1 MGLLRQIYCAEGNT
15 CRGYPLLK
23 RKVLKKGLF
32 EVSWTTVISILL
44 YTFGFLWFLFP
55 ILVQLPTLPLEGVAT
70 YPSDLFSAYRVKTFI
85 LLLILF
91 FVLSHVFSLF
101 WQALYFRFYFYDLRK
116 ENVLIRKGVIAR
128 SEIVIDYSKVQ
139 NVFVDQD
146 FWDRIFGLY
155 DVHIATADPQ
165 SAPVSHIDG
174 VNATNAKKLRE
185 ELVRRSKAA
194 STRISANGL

>member
-1 MGLLRQIYCAEGNT
+1 MDLLRQIYCAEGTT
-15 CRGYPLLK
+15 CRDIPLLK

-32 EVSWTTVISILL
+32 GVSWITVISVLL

-55 ILVQLPTLPLEGVAT
+55 ILVQLPTLPSEGIAT
-70 YPSDLFSAYRVKTFI
+70 YPPDPFSAYRVKTLIF
-85 LLLILF
+85 LLILF
-91 FVLSHVFSLF
+91 FILFNILSLF

-116 ENVLIRKGVIAR
+116 DNVIIKKGVISR
-128 SEIVIDYSKVQ
+128 TEIVIDYGKIQ

-165 SAPVSHIDG
+165 SDLAAHIDG
-174 VNATNAKKLRE
+174 VDAVNAEKLRD
-185 ELVRRSKAA
+185 ELVRRWKAA
-194 STRISANGL
+194 SSQTSTGL